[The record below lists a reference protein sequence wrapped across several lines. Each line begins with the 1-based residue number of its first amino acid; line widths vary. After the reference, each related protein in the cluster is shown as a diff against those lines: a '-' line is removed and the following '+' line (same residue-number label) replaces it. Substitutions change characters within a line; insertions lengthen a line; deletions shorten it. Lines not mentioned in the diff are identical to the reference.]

1 MFHVYQ
7 LEDRIIQFLIG
18 LDGDYQIVAS
28 QFLFM
33 ELMPLINKVF
43 SMVKQQGRKMQY
55 GLSPSVNDE
64 SGVLMSIEDVSKTLR
79 QREMDQKQQC
89 S

>member
-55 GLSPSVNDE
+55 GLSPKAE
-64 SGVLMSIEDVSKTLR
+64 GGVLMSIEDVSKTPR